1 MKESKPEKNSSEKD
15 KNSFLNSAKK
25 MFSTLDMDLKHD
37 DNNSQEENSQKNQED
52 DPKPN
57 PKVNS
62 RNFKSDK
69 SEEKEISNEKD
80 SNEKSSDSGIS
91 AQLNKIKLLIQ
102 DDRQKLITLIGL
114 AAGIILILIG
124 IYFLFGTSDKVADNV
139 VFGERSVSS
148 ALFII
153 IGLLIIAGVYAPKI
167 IGKTSFD
174 GIYQEMRVVENDENE
189 SSDSK
194 EKNETNLESN
204 ESKVE
209 SKIEPEV
216 EPDKKD
222 TNKLSEKKLIDD
234 SLPEDDSNSENK

>member
-1 MKESKPEKNSSEKD
+1 MKETKPEKNSSEKD

-37 DNNSQEENSQKNQED
+37 DKNSQEENSQKNQED
-52 DPKPN
+52 DL
-57 PKVNS
+57 KVDS
-62 RNFKSDK
+62 KNFKSDK
-69 SEEKEISNEKD
+69 SEEKEISNEK
-80 SNEKSSDSGIS
+80 SSDSGIS
-91 AQLNKIKLLIQ
+91 GHLNKIKVLIQ
-102 DDRQKLITLIGL
+102 EDRQRLITLIGL

-167 IGKTSFD
+167 IGKTSFE
-174 GIYQEMRVVENDENE
+174 GIYQEMRVVENDEND

-194 EKNETNLESN
+194 EKNETKL
-204 ESKVE
+204 VE
-209 SKIEPEV
+209 SKIEPKV
-216 EPDKKD
+216 ESDKKD
-222 TNKLSEKKLIDD
+222 NKKDNNKLSEKELIDN